1 MYVYI
6 LIGRWRLMS
15 QKKKQQTSHSIQF
28 NSPYRLEG
36 SKNSRKREEEKERE
50 KKTSRRRNGGKT
62 SSRNCSSESE
72 SEFVS
77 FLTVTGELQLLLT
90 VHLLLY
96 NYYYSMAT
104 TNQY

>member
-36 SKNSRKREEEKERE
+36 PKNSRKREEEKERE
-50 KKTSRRRNGGKT
+50 KKNESA
-62 SSRNCSSESE
+62 SEQRKNI
-72 SEFVS
+72 VKK
-77 FLTVTGELQLLLT
+77 LLIRIRI
-90 VHLLLY
+90 
-96 NYYYSMAT
+96 
-104 TNQY
+104 